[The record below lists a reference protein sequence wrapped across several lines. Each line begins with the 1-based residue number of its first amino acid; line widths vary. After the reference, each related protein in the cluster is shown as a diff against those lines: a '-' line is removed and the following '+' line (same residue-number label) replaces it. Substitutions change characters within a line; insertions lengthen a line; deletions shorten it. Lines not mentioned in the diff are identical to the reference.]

1 MQYTPMPQ
9 TDNQQ
14 GFKITPDWRSCLF
27 ALLMMPLL
35 VSLGFWQLSRAE
47 EKAELNAL
55 YQGRQLAGSMEYIEL
70 PADVDLSYQ
79 PVTLRGR
86 YLNAKLVYLDNRINQ
101 GRFGYE
107 IITPFQLQGSLQ
119 RVLVNRG
126 WLAGDSGRRTLPF
139 VAAVEGI
146 VTLSGDVHVS
156 LGKPLS
162 LGEQPK
168 TGWPR
173 VVQHLDIEAL
183 NDEIEG
189 DVFPHSV
196 RLKEGSP
203 GAYQANWVVVN
214 VQPEKHQAYA
224 FQWFAMAA
232 AVCVI
237 VLVLNTN
244 IVSLLRRK
252 G

>member
-14 GFKITPDWRSCLF
+14 GFKITADWRSCLF
-27 ALLMMPLL
+27 AVLVLPLL
-35 VSLGFWQLSRAE
+35 FSLGFWQLSRAA

-55 YQGRQLAGSMEYIEL
+55 YEGRQLAGSQEYIEL
-70 PADVDLSYQ
+70 PTDVDLSYQ

-86 YLNAKLVYLDNRINQ
+86 YLNEKRVYLDNRINQ

-126 WLAGDSGRRTLPF
+126 WVAGDSGRRTLPS
-139 VAAVEGI
+139 VAAIEGI
-146 VTLSGDVHVS
+146 VSLSGNVHVS
-156 LGKPLS
+156 LGKPFT
-162 LGEQPK
+162 LGEQSVA
-168 TGWPR
+168 GWPK
-173 VVQHLDIEAL
+173 VVQYLDIEAL
-183 NDEIEG
+183 SDEIEG
-189 DVFPHSV
+189 DVYPHSI
-196 RLKEGSP
+196 RLKEGAP
-203 GAYQANWVVVN
+203 GAYRANWVVVN
-214 VQPEKHQAYA
+214 MQPEKHQAYA

-232 AVCVI
+232 AVLVI

-244 IVSLLRRK
+244 IVTLLKRK